1 MDNVN
6 LVSHARN
13 EIALDFDYEKLHDNL
28 KLTDTHDYTFI
39 LPDLSL
45 YADDFRWVLVINVL
59 LLYYIL
65 PTTEIVNKYY
75 NESCLWVI
83 IHK

>member
-6 LVSHARN
+6 LVSHARS
-13 EIALDFDYEKLHDNL
+13 EIAMDFDYEKLRDNL

-45 YADDFRWVLVINVL
+45 YADDFR
-59 LLYYIL
+59 
-65 PTTEIVNKYY
+65 
-75 NESCLWVI
+75 
-83 IHK
+83 